1 MKGEISLQIMAALL
15 LLIGLFQLLSGV
27 FKLGR
32 VIQFAS
38 VPVVV
43 GYILGSAFAI
53 SSEQLYTFLGIE
65 SNGEQVTLF
74 EKMRYLVMHFQ
85 ELHPP
90 TALVGVLSLTIL
102 LTLKKVKALRSG
114 LFGYDF
120 DCDTACVCLS
130 LTRYSRPHRQN
141 A

>member
-1 MKGEISLQIMAALL
+1 VQSATAAILYKYYPALTEHMKGEISLQIMAALL

-74 EKMRYLVMHFQ
+74 
-85 ELHPP
+85 
-90 TALVGVLSLTIL
+90 
-102 LTLKKVKALRSG
+102 
-114 LFGYDF
+114 
-120 DCDTACVCLS
+120 
-130 LTRYSRPHRQN
+130 
-141 A
+141 